1 MNTRLL
7 AFLVAVA
14 CSGITV
20 AATEPLPFVT
30 SERAIEATSG
40 SLVLPEGPGSTLVVT
55 PCKGCVPKSMS
66 ATATTTYYLKRQQVL
81 LPELKAALAGKPDVY
96 VSVFQSTKTGA
107 LTRVVAALDPPMPAN
122 KNAAAT
128 PSTPAPRPAR
138 AVKPK

>member
-1 MNTRLL
+1 MKTRLL
-7 AFLVAVA
+7 ALLFAVA

-20 AATEPLPFVT
+20 AATAPLPFVT

-40 SLVLPEGPGSTLVVT
+40 SLVLPEGPGSTLLVT
-55 PCKGCVPKSMS
+55 PCPGCVPKSMS

-81 LPELKAALAGKPDVY
+81 LPELKTALAGKPDVY

-107 LTRVVAALDPPMPAN
+107 LTRVVAALDPPVPAN

-128 PSTPAPRPAR
+128 QSTPAPRPAR